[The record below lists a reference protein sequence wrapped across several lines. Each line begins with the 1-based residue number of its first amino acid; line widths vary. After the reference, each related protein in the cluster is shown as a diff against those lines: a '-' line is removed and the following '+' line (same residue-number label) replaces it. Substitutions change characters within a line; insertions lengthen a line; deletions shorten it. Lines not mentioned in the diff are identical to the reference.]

1 MQGATKQMASQK
13 LIELLN
19 KGVSR
24 ELQVSLQYMWDH
36 VRIISMAADTVGDVF
51 RKIAIEEM
59 KHAEQISERIDYLGG
74 VPTTDV
80 DPVVIGKTPVE
91 MLELG
96 KKAEEEALVL
106 YKATIKQAVEEGDVV
121 TRHLFEDILEDEEE
135 HHHVFTH
142 LLKK

>member
-1 MQGATKQMASQK
+1 MASQK
-13 LIELLN
+13 LIEMLN

-59 KHAEQISERIDYLGG
+59 KHAESISERIDYLGG
-74 VPTTDV
+74 VPTTNV

-106 YKATIKQAVEEGDVV
+106 YNATIKQAIEEGDIV

-135 HHHVFTH
+135 HHHIFSH

>member
-1 MQGATKQMASQK
+1 MASQK

-91 MLELG
+91 MIELG

>member
-1 MQGATKQMASQK
+1 MASPK

-59 KHAEQISERIDYLGG
+59 KHAEQISERVDYLGG
-74 VPTTDV
+74 VPTTNV

-91 MLELG
+91 MMELG

>member
-1 MQGATKQMASQK
+1 MASQK

-36 VRIISMAADTVGDVF
+36 VRIVSMAADTVGDVF

-74 VPTTDV
+74 VPTTNV
-80 DPVVIGKTPVE
+80 DPVVIGKTAVE

-96 KKAEEEALVL
+96 KKAEEEALAL
-106 YKATIKQAVEEGDVV
+106 YNATIKQAIEEGDVV

-135 HHHVFTH
+135 HHHIFTH

>member
-1 MQGATKQMASQK
+1 MASQK

-74 VPTTDV
+74 VPTTNV

-91 MLELG
+91 MIELG

-142 LLKK
+142 LLRK

>member
-1 MQGATKQMASQK
+1 MASQK

-91 MLELG
+91 MVELG

>member
-1 MQGATKQMASQK
+1 
-13 LIELLN
+13 
-19 KGVSR
+19 
-24 ELQVSLQYMWDH
+24 MWSH

-91 MLELG
+91 MIELG

>member
-1 MQGATKQMASQK
+1 MASPK

-74 VPTTDV
+74 VPTTNV

-91 MLELG
+91 MIELG

-135 HHHVFTH
+135 HHHIFTH

>member
-1 MQGATKQMASQK
+1 MASQK

-91 MLELG
+91 MIELG

-135 HHHVFTH
+135 HHHIFTH

>member
-1 MQGATKQMASQK
+1 MASQK

-36 VRIISMAADTVGDVF
+36 VRIISMASDTVGDVF

-74 VPTTDV
+74 VPTTNV

-91 MLELG
+91 MIELG

-106 YKATIKQAVEEGDVV
+106 YNATIKQAVEEGDVV